1 MRTLTVTGHGSVSA
15 VPDTAVVRV
24 SAVHRAPALAD
35 ALAGVSSTG
44 DAIVAVAR
52 GLVAASDVGS
62 EDLSV
67 WPAQDDE
74 GRPDGFEAR
83 HGYRVACDSLDVAG
97 TLVAELAQ
105 QVGDRLRVEGVALEL
120 SDRAT
125 AEVAAREA
133 AYDDARARAE
143 HLAGLAGVALGDVQA
158 VVEGGGG
165 GVLSSSDA
173 GGGAYASKLS
183 MSFEPG
189 HTSVRQALTVTWSV
203 L

>member
-1 MRTLTVTGHGSVSA
+1 MRTLTVTGHGSASA

-24 SAVHRAPALAD
+24 SAVHRAPSLAD

-52 GLVAASDVGS
+52 GLVAATGIGSD
-62 EDLSV
+62 DLSV

-83 HGYRVACDSLDVAG
+83 HGYRVACDSLDIAG

-105 QVGDRLRVEGVALEL
+105 QVGDRLQVDGVSLEL
-120 SDRAT
+120 SDRSA
-125 AEVAAREA
+125 AEAAAREA
-133 AYDDARARAE
+133 AFDDARARAE
-143 HLAGLAGVALGDVQA
+143 HLAGLAGVALGDVQS
-158 VVEGGGG
+158 VVEGGG
-165 GVLSSSDA
+165 A
-173 GGGAYASKLS
+173 GAFSRSAGDGAYASKLTLS
-183 MSFEPG
+183 LEPG
-189 HTSVRQALTVTWSV
+189 QTSVTQTLTVTWSV